1 MQLSVKQ
8 YNTLVKL
15 DSLVFKYK
23 NIFTDEEVELIESAN
38 DVLAEIYD
46 KHIIS
51 NKKTADYIA
60 RKRVENKNYARSKV
74 WLVMKN
80 LKHW

>member
-8 YNTLVKL
+8 YDTLVKL

-23 NIFTDEEVELIESAN
+23 NIFTDEEIKLIESAN
-38 DVLAEIYD
+38 DVLAEIHD

-60 RKRVENKNYARSKV
+60 RKRVENKNYARSK
-74 WLVMKN
+74 L
-80 LKHW
+80 

>member
-23 NIFTDEEVELIESAN
+23 NIFTNEEVELIESAN
-38 DVLAEIYD
+38 DVLAKIYD
-46 KHIIS
+46 KHII
-51 NKKTADYIA
+51 NNRKTADYIA

-74 WLVMKN
+74 
-80 LKHW
+80 

>member
-8 YNTLVKL
+8 YDTLVKL

-23 NIFTDEEVELIESAN
+23 NTFTDEEVELIESAN

-46 KHIIS
+46 KHII
-51 NKKTADYIA
+51 NNRKTADYIA

-74 WLVMKN
+74 
-80 LKHW
+80 

>member
-8 YNTLVKL
+8 YDTLVKL

-23 NIFTDEEVELIESAN
+23 NIFTDEVELIESAN

-60 RKRVENKNYARSKV
+60 RKRVENKNYARSKS
-74 WLVMKN
+74 
-80 LKHW
+80 

>member
-8 YNTLVKL
+8 YETLMELRNIAFTHKDNFTSSEIGIVNMADEVLKDVFVKH
-15 DSLVFKYK
+15 K
-23 NIFTDEEVELIESAN
+23 E
-38 DVLAEIYD
+38 
-46 KHIIS
+46 S

-74 WLVMKN
+74 
-80 LKHW
+80 

>member
-8 YNTLVKL
+8 YDTLVKL

-23 NIFTDEEVELIESAN
+23 NIFTDEVELIESAN

-60 RKRVENKNYARSKV
+60 RKRVENKNYARSKS
-74 WLVMKN
+74 WLIMKN
-80 LKHW
+80 LKH

>member
-8 YNTLVKL
+8 YDTLVKL

-23 NIFTDEEVELIESAN
+23 NIFTDEEIKLIESAN
-38 DVLAEIYD
+38 DALAKIYD
-46 KHIIS
+46 KHII
-51 NKKTADYIA
+51 NNRKTADYIA

-74 WLVMKN
+74 
-80 LKHW
+80 

>member
-8 YNTLVKL
+8 YDTLIKL
-15 DSLVFKYK
+15 INLTYK
-23 NIFTDEEVELIESAN
+23 HKDVFTDEEVELIESAN

-60 RKRVENKNYARSKV
+60 KRRVENKNYARSKS
-74 WLVMKN
+74 
-80 LKHW
+80 

>member
-8 YNTLVKL
+8 YDTLVKL

-46 KHIIS
+46 KHII
-51 NKKTADYIA
+51 NNRKTADYIA

-74 WLVMKN
+74 
-80 LKHW
+80 